1 MGLLDRWR
9 RRRTDVSVRLNLPLE
24 PMHRGD
30 WYEDALIRRFK
41 EQRRGNRMTGGG
53 TELDA
58 DRRIVAAVV
67 DVALVDPVDDELD
80 DLIDLLVEQC
90 APRGSSLSMLGR
102 AKVEFGECGVLALH
116 LPAAAPPDV
125 RYEHVPCTYAA
136 MDFMEQLPDAADGV
150 FVVQTWWSDADG
162 TTVYI
167 SAPDLERARAI
178 VEPMIAAHPVG
189 AGHAFEV
196 LVP

>member
-1 MGLLDRWR
+1 MRLLDSWR

-24 PMHRGD
+24 PMHRGG
-30 WYEDALIRRFK
+30 WYEDALIERCK

-58 DRRIVAAVV
+58 DRRIVAAFI
-67 DVALVDPVDDELD
+67 DVALVDPVEDELD

-125 RYEHVPCTYAA
+125 RYEYVPCAA
-136 MDFMEQLPDAADGV
+136 MDFMEQLPDVTDGV

-167 SAPDLERARAI
+167 SAPDLEEARAI
-178 VEPMIAAHPVG
+178 VEPLIAAHPVG

-196 LVP
+196 LVH

>member
-24 PMHRGD
+24 PMHRGG
-30 WYEDALIRRFK
+30 WYEDALIERFK

-58 DRRIVAAVV
+58 DRRIVAAFI
-67 DVALVDPVDDELD
+67 DVALVDPVEDELD
-80 DLIDLLVEQC
+80 DLIDL
-90 APRGSSLSMLGR
+90 
-102 AKVEFGECGVLALH
+102 LALH

-125 RYEHVPCTYAA
+125 RYEYVPCAA
-136 MDFMEQLPDAADGV
+136 MDFMEQLPDVADGV

-162 TTVYI
+162 TSVYL
-167 SAPDLERARAI
+167 SAPVLEEARAI
-178 VEPMIAAHPVG
+178 VEPLIAAHPVG